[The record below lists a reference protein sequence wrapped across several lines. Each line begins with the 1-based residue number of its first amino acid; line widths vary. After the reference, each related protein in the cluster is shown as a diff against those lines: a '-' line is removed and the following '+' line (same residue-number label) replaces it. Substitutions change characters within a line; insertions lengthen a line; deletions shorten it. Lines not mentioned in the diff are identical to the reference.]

1 MLVLWAGSSTFG
13 TGKVARCRKVNRMDS
28 KSATQ
33 CNTVRHFS
41 REISSSF
48 FQNAISTTYSR
59 SRFESTSGALVAD
72 EDSCC
77 AYSSPGIERR
87 SLKDLMEKQ
96 VSEKEESL

>member
-1 MLVLWAGSSTFG
+1 
-13 TGKVARCRKVNRMDS
+13 MDS

-41 REISSSF
+41 REVSSSF
-48 FQNAISTTYSR
+48 FQNAMSTTYSR

-96 VSEKEESL
+96 RFPKRKKVYE